1 MQSNAGARGSVLDAG
16 KGAEPGAALKLGRTL
31 ARTLRQRLR
40 RRERRGATLRPTTDR
55 GAPGPGS
62 CLGRQSREQ
71 GSRYQP
77 TGCVQGQPRRC
88 ARRLTS
94 TRLRLIPTSGVV
106 RRRVRFPLAPPDC
119 RSQLVPSWQA
129 PQPRHSALPAPWRA
143 FHRPSHPGSGVQ
155 PGGSAR
161 PSCPGRCAVHPQL
174 RETRWRRWK
183 LPEAPGSRTTQC
195 RAYCTLCMIL
205 NRPAPRRGRCIR
217 T

>member
-1 MQSNAGARGSVLDAG
+1 MKGSVARGLAILPGPRQSERRSAGAENEKGPPVNRHDRQQGPENMQSNAGARGSVLDAG

-40 RRERRGATLRPTTDR
+40 CRERRGATLRPTTDR

-106 RRRVRFPLAPPDC
+106 RRRVRFPLAPPRC

-129 PQPRHSALPAPWRA
+129 PRPRH
-143 FHRPSHPGSGVQ
+143 
-155 PGGSAR
+155 
-161 PSCPGRCAVHPQL
+161 
-174 RETRWRRWK
+174 
-183 LPEAPGSRTTQC
+183 
-195 RAYCTLCMIL
+195 
-205 NRPAPRRGRCIR
+205 
-217 T
+217 